1 MNEVITSISMLAV
14 LVGVTGIVPQL
25 VTMLRNRS
33 STGQSKL
40 GWSLAFTANFALAFV
55 NAFGNHSPVLAI
67 GNVLSFSGALTAV
80 FLVSRFPAEAETE
93 AETAVDP
100 ALAAVDA
107 IVTDLHTGEFAAL
120 RDAVIAEHHRRTGDL
135 QLVAA

>member
-14 LVGVTGIVPQL
+14 LIGVTGIVPQL

-55 NAFGNHSPVLAI
+55 NAFGNHAPVLAF
-67 GNVLSFSGALTAV
+67 GNVLSSSGALTAV
-80 FLVSRFPAEAETE
+80 FLVWRFPGEHE
-93 AETAVDP
+93 P
-100 ALAAVDA
+100 ALAPVDEL
-107 IVTDLHTGEFAAL
+107 VTDMHTGEFVAL
-120 RDAVIAEHHRRTGDL
+120 REAVLAEHHRRTADR

>member
-1 MNEVITSISMLAV
+1 MLAV
-14 LVGVTGIVPQL
+14 LIGVTGIVPQL

-33 STGQSKL
+33 SAGQSKL

-55 NAFGNHSPVLAI
+55 NAFGNHAPVLAV

-80 FLVSRFPAEAETE
+80 YLAWHFPAESEPAP
-93 AETAVDP
+93 VDE
-100 ALAAVDA
+100 L
-107 IVTDLHTGEFAAL
+107 VTDMHTSEFVAL

-135 QLVAA
+135 QLAAA

>member
-1 MNEVITSISMLAV
+1 MKEVITSISMLAV
-14 LVGVTGIVPQL
+14 LIGVTGIVPQL

-33 STGQSKL
+33 SAGQSKL

-55 NAFGNHSPVLAI
+55 NAFGNHAPVLAV

-80 FLVSRFPAEAETE
+80 CLAWHFPAESEPAP
-93 AETAVDP
+93 VDE
-100 ALAAVDA
+100 L
-107 IVTDLHTGEFAAL
+107 VTDMHTSEFVAL

-135 QLVAA
+135 QLAAA

>member
-14 LVGVTGIVPQL
+14 LIGVTGIVPQL

-55 NAFGNHSPVLAI
+55 NALGNHAPVLAV
-67 GNVLSFSGALTAV
+67 GTVLSFSGALTAV
-80 FLVSRFPAEAETE
+80 FLVSRFPAEPEPE
-93 AETAVDP
+93 P
-100 ALAAVDA
+100 AAVHEPAAAPVDA
-107 IVTDLHTGEFAAL
+107 L
-120 RDAVIAEHHRRTGDL
+120 
-135 QLVAA
+135 

>member
-14 LVGVTGIVPQL
+14 LIGVTGIVPQL

-55 NAFGNHSPVLAI
+55 NAFGNHAPVLAI
-67 GNVLSFSGALTAV
+67 GNVLSFSGALTAMC
-80 FLVSRFPAEAETE
+80 LVWRFPAEPGPE
-93 AETAVDP
+93 
-100 ALAAVDA
+100 AAVEAAPVDA
-107 IVTDLHTGEFAAL
+107 LVTDMHTGEFAAL
-120 RDAVIAEHHRRTGDL
+120 RDAVIAEHQRRTGDPR
-135 QLVAA
+135 LVAA

>member
-33 STGQSKL
+33 SAGQSKL

-55 NAFGNHSPVLAI
+55 NAFGNHAPVLAI

-80 FLVSRFPAEAETE
+80 CLASRFPAEPESGPETV
-93 AETAVDP
+93 TAP
-100 ALAAVDA
+100 APVDA
-107 IVTDLHTGEFAAL
+107 LVTDMHTGEFVAL
-120 RDAVIAEHHRRTGDL
+120 RDAVFAEHQRRTGDR
-135 QLVAA
+135 QLIAA